1 MYYILSTHSSYADL
15 TYTNIHTFDVSMQ
28 YLIRVHIRYTIQQLL
43 HIALDMMLS
52 KILLY
57 DQK

>member
-1 MYYILSTHSSYADL
+1 MHYVSYIQLPYVNVIYAS
-15 TYTNIHTFDVSMQ
+15 IHTFDVSMQ
-28 YLIRVHIRYTIQQLL
+28 YLISMHIRYTIQQLL
-43 HIALDMMLS
+43 HIALDMMLG